1 MVLTPSRAVAVAVIV
16 AGAGVAVTPTG
27 TAMAST
33 THATSVTVGDFRCA
47 NGWVPPRSGQRQ
59 ISVTNAGQSVV
70 DVTLLGAH
78 NLLIYGELE
87 AMAPGTTRTMTAV
100 IPPGKFRLGC
110 TYSESA
116 TVYSRIVRVSGRPV
130 HDAHPYQQVTYTE
143 LAPLVTK
150 YRAEVSAGLTTLASD
165 TDRLQSFADAGQQQQ
180 AKQAWLVAHLD
191 YARLG
196 AAYDTFGDF
205 NDEIDGRPNGL
216 PQGVDDPSWT
226 GFLRL
231 EYALWQNQP
240 PAVVAST
247 ADQLDAAVHQLVA
260 AFPEQ
265 ATPINDLS
273 LRAHE
278 ILENTLQ
285 FELTGETDQGSHTG
299 LATAMANV
307 QGTEMILGIIAPLL
321 EKREPALV
329 GRLQTDLGQVT
340 NLLDAAQLADGT
352 WPAVQSLS
360 LTQRERLDGA
370 IGNYLETVSPVPD
383 VLELPPEASSP

>member
-1 MVLTPSRAVAVAVIV
+1 
-16 AGAGVAVTPTG
+16 
-27 TAMAST
+27 
-33 THATSVTVGDFRCA
+33 
-47 NGWVPPRSGQRQ
+47 
-59 ISVTNAGQSVV
+59 
-70 DVTLLGAH
+70 
-78 NLLIYGELE
+78 
-87 AMAPGTTRTMTAV
+87 
-100 IPPGKFRLGC
+100 
-110 TYSESA
+110 
-116 TVYSRIVRVSGRPV
+116 
-130 HDAHPYQQVTYTE
+130 
-143 LAPLVTK
+143 
-150 YRAEVSAGLTTLASD
+150 
-165 TDRLQSFADAGQQQQ
+165 
-180 AKQAWLVAHLD
+180 
-191 YARLG
+191 
-196 AAYDTFGDF
+196 
-205 NDEIDGRPNGL
+205 
-216 PQGVDDPSWT
+216 
-226 GFLRL
+226 
-231 EYALWQNQP
+231 
-240 PAVVAST
+240 
-247 ADQLDAAVHQLVA
+247 LVA